1 MTATL
6 AYLRFELQ
14 RTLRTRGFL
23 LFVLGFPV
31 LFYLLLKDT
40 AGTGFRPL
48 GIPFAGYY
56 MVCMAGFG
64 AMITAIN
71 SSGPRLAAERSS
83 GWNRQLRVTPLPGW
97 AYLSTKVLTSL
108 LLTLPVMVVVMA
120 VAAVF
125 GPVHISAVTAL
136 ELLVAL
142 MAGSL
147 TFAAAGVLLGYAIS
161 SDTANPMING
171 GLLLLAYFGGLFE
184 PVAAM
189 AAWQQQIAYVTP
201 TYQLAAV
208 GWWVLG
214 GRTPLLPH
222 ALALLAY
229 LIAFSALA
237 LWRVEVDEARS
248 AA

>member
-1 MTATL
+1 MTL

-31 LFYLLLKDT
+31 LFYLLLKNT
-40 AGTGFRPL
+40 SGNGFRPL
-48 GIPFAGYY
+48 GIPFAAYY

-83 GWNRQLRVTPLPGW
+83 GWNRQLRTTPLP
-97 AYLSTKVLTSL
+97 APSYLATKVLTSL
-108 LLTLPVMVVVMA
+108 ILTLPVMVVVMVVA
-120 VAAVF
+120 VIF
-125 GPVHISAVTAL
+125 GPVQISVVRAVV
-136 ELLVAL
+136 LLACL

-147 TFAAAGVLLGYAIS
+147 TFAVAGVLLGYSIS

-171 GLLLLAYFGGLFE
+171 ALLLLAYFGGLFE

-189 AAWQQQIAYVTP
+189 AAWQQQIAYLTP

-222 ALALLAY
+222 ALVLLAY
-229 LIAFSALA
+229 LVVLTGLA
-237 LWRVEVDEARS
+237 LWRVEVDEARTS
-248 AA
+248 A